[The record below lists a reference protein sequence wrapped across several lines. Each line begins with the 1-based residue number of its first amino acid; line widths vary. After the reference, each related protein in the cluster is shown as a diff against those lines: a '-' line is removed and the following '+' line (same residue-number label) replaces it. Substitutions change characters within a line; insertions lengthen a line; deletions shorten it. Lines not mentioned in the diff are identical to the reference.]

1 MYEPRITDHPA
12 TYVLVHGA
20 YHGGWCWRD
29 VADVLR
35 AHGHR
40 VYTPTL
46 SGLGERAHL
55 LHQAPG
61 LSTMIDDVVNVIE
74 FEELNDVVLV
84 GHSFSGSVITGV
96 ADRIASKLRQ
106 LVYLDALVLPGGTAV
121 LEGAS
126 PESRQYYESLRIAN
140 GGSGGI
146 PVPPVG
152 FFAVGSAEQEAWLER
167 RLTPHPVE
175 SFFEKLM
182 LEHPLGNGVPTTY
195 IVCTDPYFSPTEPS
209 RALAARQPGWRF
221 VDIATGHDAMV
232 SAPAELARLLTQL

>member
-1 MYEPRITDHPA
+1 MYEPRISEHPA

-35 AHGHR
+35 AQGHR
-40 VYTPTL
+40 VHTPTL

-55 LHQAPG
+55 LKQAPG

-74 FEELNDVVLV
+74 FEELNDVILV

-96 ADRIASKLRQ
+96 ADRISEKLRH

-126 PESRQYYESLRIAN
+126 VESRQYYESLRIAN

-146 PVPPVG
+146 PVPPVS
-152 FFAVGSAEQEAWLER
+152 FFDVGNAEQEAWLER

-175 SFFEKLM
+175 SFFEKLA
-182 LEHPLGNGVPTTY
+182 LQYPLGNGVPTTY
-195 IVCTDPYFSPTEPS
+195 IVCTEPYFSPTEPS
-209 RALAARQPGWRF
+209 RTLAAQQPGWRF